1 MTLFLLTFFTLYSL
15 LHLHFFLK
23 LRAFVKPG
31 QVSAFFIWVFLFL
44 MILSPLIIRILE
56 RDSFEKAA
64 TVLSYIGYTWMGF
77 IFMFF
82 SYSVFCDLCSAMYVA
97 VAHKNFNPSGIIR
110 FIIPLFVSLSFVAYG
125 FYEAKK
131 VKIERITIET
141 ERLPKDIGFLRIV
154 QISDVHVGLL
164 TRDEDLREKVERV
177 KRLNPHIIVSTGDLV
192 DGDLDRIE
200 SLIEYF
206 SSLDPPLG
214 KFAVTGNHE
223 YYAGIKRARKLLEGS
238 GFKILS
244 NEVFQVKKGINIVGI
259 DDYFLDSKKEL
270 KLLNHLSQK
279 DLTIVLKHRPIV
291 SKESIGL
298 FDLQLSGHTHGGQ
311 IFPFR
316 LITRVFFE
324 NVSGY
329 KILNERSRLYV
340 SRGMGTWGPPLRVF
354 SPPEVTVIDLL
365 STDFKRPRS
374 ESNM

>member
-1 MTLFLLTFFTLYSL
+1 
-15 LHLHFFLK
+15 
-23 LRAFVKPG
+23 
-31 QVSAFFIWVFLFL
+31 
-44 MILSPLIIRILE
+44 
-56 RDSFEKAA
+56 
-64 TVLSYIGYTWMGF
+64 
-77 IFMFF
+77 
-82 SYSVFCDLCSAMYVA
+82 
-97 VAHKNFNPSGIIR
+97 
-110 FIIPLFVSLSFVAYG
+110 
-125 FYEAKK
+125 
-131 VKIERITIET
+131 
-141 ERLPKDIGFLRIV
+141 
-154 QISDVHVGLL
+154 
-164 TRDEDLREKVERV
+164 
-177 KRLNPHIIVSTGDLV
+177 
-192 DGDLDRIE
+192 
-200 SLIEYF
+200 
-206 SSLDPPLG
+206 
-214 KFAVTGNHE
+214 
-223 YYAGIKRARKLLEGS
+223 
-238 GFKILS
+238 
-244 NEVFQVKKGINIVGI
+244 VKKGINIVGI

-365 STDFKRPRS
+365 SNDFKRPRS